1 MPATLT
7 PPKTTKRKPAVS
19 QGLKRVATPKKTTP
33 KKKKTLGEV
42 ALELAKKPLFTIDE
56 KDRDLV
62 YGSNMMPRLLQEE
75 EI

>member
-42 ALELAKKPLFTIDE
+42 ALELEKKPLIRVLDE
-56 KDRDLV
+56 DLV
-62 YGSNMMPRLLQEE
+62 YGTNMMTKVMKEE
-75 EI
+75 NL

>member
-19 QGLKRVATPKKTTP
+19 QGLKRVATSKKTTS
-33 KKKKTLGEV
+33 KKKKTLGEI
-42 ALELAKKPLFTIDE
+42 ALELEKKTLIRVLDE
-56 KDRDLV
+56 DLV
-62 YGSNMMPRLLQEE
+62 YGSNMMTRLLQEE

>member
-19 QGLKRVATPKKTTP
+19 QGLKREATSKKTTS
-33 KKKKTLGEV
+33 KKKKTLGEI
-42 ALELAKKPLFTIDE
+42 ALELEKKPLIRVLDE
-56 KDRDLV
+56 DLV
-62 YGSNMMPRLLQEE
+62 YGSNMMTRLLQEE

>member
-1 MPATLT
+1 MLATLT

-19 QGLKRVATPKKTTP
+19 QGLKRVATQKKTAT

-42 ALELAKKPLFTIDE
+42 ALELEKKPLIRVLDE
-56 KDRDLV
+56 DLV
-62 YGSNMMPRLLQEE
+62 YGSNMMTRLLQEE

>member
-1 MPATLT
+1 MSATLT
-7 PPKTTKRKPAVS
+7 PPKTAKRKPAVS
-19 QGLKRVATPKKTTP
+19 QGLKRVATKKKTAT

-42 ALELAKKPLFTIDE
+42 ALELEKKPLFTIDE